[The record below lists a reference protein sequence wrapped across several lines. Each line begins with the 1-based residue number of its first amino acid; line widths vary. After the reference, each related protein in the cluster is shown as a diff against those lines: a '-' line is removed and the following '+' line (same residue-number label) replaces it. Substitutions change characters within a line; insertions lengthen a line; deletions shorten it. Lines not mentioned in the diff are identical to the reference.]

1 MSAVNQVLTRY
12 NNDLRFWLFHS
23 PSLRSAAV
31 NLLKQWKKEGYELK
45 QLVIISDLKKLRESL

>member
-1 MSAVNQVLTRY
+1 MELLTKY

-23 PSLRSAAV
+23 PSLRAASS

-45 QLVIISDLKKLRESL
+45 QLVIISDLEFLRRSL

>member
-1 MSAVNQVLTRY
+1 MELLTRY

-23 PSLRSAAV
+23 PSLRSAAN

-45 QLVIISDLKKLRESL
+45 QLVIISDLKKLRETL

>member
-1 MSAVNQVLTRY
+1 MELLTKY

-23 PSLRSAAV
+23 PSLRSASN

-45 QLVIISDLKKLRESL
+45 QLVIISDLEKLRKTI